1 MKPAAQHPRQSARR
15 RVPTGAP
22 RTAAALRGRAR
33 RRGSAEPPAGRQR
46 CGAAAL
52 RTRPRG
58 THSPAGRRDGAG
70 AAAAVYAPRAGAAL
84 FLLSGPEPPDV
95 SAVFAYSTQSAAPVR
110 DGGTAPSG
118 HAGMGTVGREGP
130 VGGHRERTAGPH
142 RRGAKGCGAV
152 PGRHTWSTGGGVP
165 PRGDA
170 AARSWQ
176 DARGSAGEGGASPKP
191 GGIQGIVGASWIGQV
206 LGCSV

>member
-1 MKPAAQHPRQSARR
+1 M
-15 RVPTGAP
+15 
-22 RTAAALRGRAR
+22 
-33 RRGSAEPPAGRQR
+33 
-46 CGAAAL
+46 
-52 RTRPRG
+52 
-58 THSPAGRRDGAG
+58 
-70 AAAAVYAPRAGAAL
+70 YAPRAGAAL

-152 PGRHTWSTGGGVP
+152 PGRHTWSTGAGSHPVEMLLPGAGRTHEGLPGKAERAPSRGG
-165 PRGDA
+165 
-170 AARSWQ
+170 SK
-176 DARGSAGEGGASPKP
+176 GS
-191 GGIQGIVGASWIGQV
+191 
-206 LGCSV
+206 